1 MICEIKKMFKSG
13 LYLLIVS
20 LLTFSLVFP
29 EPVIGGKPEIKDI
42 VPKGGSIYGGTRITI
57 TGSNF
62 LSGVEVLIGE
72 RKAEIVEISDTE
84 IVVKSP
90 PGKIGAQDVIVQN
103 IINPDELFDIR
114 KGWFV
119 YAFLPQINRVKIPPT
134 GVNPDGGTQIEIEGT
149 HFPAKHILQVLIGG
163 KEATEVSIDN
173 TGTKISAKAPAG
185 TGEADVKVSNLIN
198 SEELSHT
205 LQAAF
210 TYNLPL
216 KASKIEPDSGRLD
229 GGTPITIT
237 GEGFIEP
244 ISMEIGG
251 KNASGI
257 VWVSSKQIT
266 AITPKSEQD
275 GKVDVLITNGD
286 GQKDS
291 SLKFTYNP
299 MPIIISVDP
308 EEGRLDGGDRI
319 TVSGENFMD
328 KPTVEIGDKRAEDVE
343 FISSNEIKATTP
355 SGKEGTYDVIVT
367 NPDGQSTKK
376 PGKYTYNPKPK
387 ITNISPEIG
396 SPSGGTKI
404 TITGENFKGNGV
416 KSVIIGGK
424 SVEFTEASSSMI
436 TAVTPPGDAGK
447 AMDVIVTNRDSQE
460 AKRVGGFTPVRL
472 VVKDIEPESGPSAGG
487 TKIAIKGDGFIEGA
501 TVKIGGK
508 QAEEIKV
515 ESRKLITAKMPQN
528 PPGLKDVIVINPNEQ
543 EVTPDDQKGEGK
555 FIYYVGFPSDA
566 NIRVY
571 NYPNPINVGQI
582 TTFRY
587 NPKKDAGIVEIKIF
601 NMAGELVTSL
611 SDDDRDGFILCDID
625 IPPGLYPYV
634 FILNGKIAQGQLLL
648 VKRMK

>member
-42 VPKGGSIYGGTRITI
+42 VPKGGSIYGGTQITI

-62 LSGVEVLIGE
+62 LSGVEVLIGD

-90 PGKIGAQDVIVQN
+90 PGEIGPHNVKVQN
-103 IINPDELFDIR
+103 IINPELFDIR
-114 KGWFV
+114 IGWFV

-134 GVNPDGGTQIEIEGT
+134 GVNPNGGTQIEIEGT

-185 TGEADVKVSNLIN
+185 TGETDVKVSNLIN

-210 TYNLPL
+210 TYNPQLV
-216 KASKIEPDSGRLD
+216 ASKIEPDNGMLD
-229 GGTPITIT
+229 GGTSITIT

-286 GQKDS
+286 GQKDD

-299 MPIIISVDP
+299 MPIIISIVP
-308 EEGRLDGGDRI
+308 EEGRLDGSDGI
-319 TVSGENFMD
+319 TISGENFMD
-328 KPTVEIGDKRAEDVE
+328 KPIVEIGGNRATDVQ
-343 FISSNEIKATTP
+343 FISSYEIKATTP
-355 SGKEGTYDVIVT
+355 PGKEGTYDVIVT

-376 PGKYTYNPKPK
+376 PGRYTYNPSPK

-404 TITGENFKGNGV
+404 TISGENFKDM

-424 SVEFTEASSSMI
+424 SVKFVEVNLSMI
-436 TAVTPPGDAGK
+436 IAVTPPGDAGK
-447 AMDVIVTNRDSQE
+447 ATDIVVINRDSQE
-460 AKRVGGFTPVRL
+460 AKRVSGFTPVRL
-472 VVKDIEPESGPSAGG
+472 VVKDIEPKSGPSSGG

-501 TVKIGGK
+501 TVEIGGK